1 MVDTLPTFEPI
12 EIAVKDGVYTFTIRG
27 LKSLNIMNAA
37 VADALIEA
45 LIWLADRD
53 DARVLVLQ
61 GYGEK
66 AFIGGADITEMA
78 KLTPASA
85 QAYISRLRRVCEL
98 VRILPIPTVAM
109 IHGYCF
115 GVGLELAACC
125 DVRLATTT
133 SKFGMP
139 EVKIGIP
146 SVIHAALL
154 EGLVG
159 QGAARWLLLTGQV
172 IDAAHAERWG
182 LLQEVVAPEAR
193 HAALAELL
201 AALIENGPKAA
212 RLQKDLLLAWD
223 DDASLQKAL
232 DTSVEIFAKAYTS
245 DEPARLMEVF
255 INRRKES
262 SQ

>member
-146 SVIHAALL
+146 SVIHAASL
-154 EGLVG
+154 EGLMG
-159 QGAARWLLLTGQV
+159 QGAARWLLLTGKI

-182 LLQEVVAPEAR
+182 LLQEVVTPETR

-201 AALIENGPKAA
+201 AALMENGPKAT
-212 RLQKDLLLAWD
+212 RLQKNLLLAWD
-223 DDASLQKAL
+223 GDASLQKAL
-232 DTSVEIFAKAYTS
+232 DTSVEVFASAYTS
-245 DEPARLMEVF
+245 EEPARLMGAF
-255 INRRKES
+255 INRRKEAL
-262 SQ
+262 